1 MPNNTTSDTP
11 TADDPI
17 RELLEQILK
26 RLGALEDD
34 RKRETRPIL
43 DLILK
48 EMTGVHDE
56 LAGIKKELRS
66 INTRLLAFADENKRI
81 QGEQIDQSRRLD
93 ELERRRA

>member
-11 TADDPI
+11 TADPI
-17 RELLEQILK
+17 RELFEQILK
-26 RLGALEDD
+26 RLNALEDD

-56 LAGIKKELRS
+56 LAGIKKELHS